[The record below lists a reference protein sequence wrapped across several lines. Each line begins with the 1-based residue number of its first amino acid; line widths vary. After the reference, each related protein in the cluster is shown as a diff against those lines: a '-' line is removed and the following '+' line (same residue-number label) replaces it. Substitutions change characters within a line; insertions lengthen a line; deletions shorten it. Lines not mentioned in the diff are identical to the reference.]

1 MPPNVGLYFRNSLPS
16 KETIKGKMI
25 LMKATPLKI
34 SGSWKINFQKFNDNR
49 GFFYESFKEED
60 LKREINRTFVIKQ
73 TNTSSSTKGSV
84 RGIHYAMV
92 PPSQAKLV
100 QCQRGS
106 IKDYVIDIRVGSPTF
121 GQFEEISLDENS
133 ASAIFIEEGL
143 AHAFVSLEN
152 QTVVTYYVSEKYNPE
167 REKGINPFD
176 KTLNVLWPKI
186 DLIVSDKDKE
196 AISLTEAK
204 EQGLLPTFDECKK
217 FIKSLN

>member
-1 MPPNVGLYFRNSLPS
+1 
-16 KETIKGKMI
+16 
-25 LMKATPLKI
+25 MKATPLSI
-34 SGSWKINFQKFNDNR
+34 DGSWKIEFQKFDDNR

-60 LKREINRTFVIKQ
+60 FKNLIGRNLNIKQ
-73 TNTSSSTKGSV
+73 TNTSSSSKGSV
-84 RGIHYAMV
+84 RGIHFALV

-121 GQFEEISLDENS
+121 GRFEEIELNENS

-143 AHAFVSLEN
+143 AHAFVALEN
-152 QTVVTYYVSEKYNPE
+152 QTVVTYFVTEKYNPE

-176 KTLNVLWPKI
+176 KTLNVKWPDI
-186 DLIVSDKDKE
+186 ELILSEKDKQ
-196 AISLTEAK
+196 AISLEEAK
-204 EQGLLPTFDECKK
+204 SQGLLPTLDECKK